1 MQCIWKQNHKN
12 KRFLCVLNSDLGT
25 LFWFIFTCSAL
36 VPQTCVLLGQLTS
49 ARSFYDSPCR
59 NLRLQPSQALLS
71 SHRLPNS
78 PSHHD
83 EILFRALSV
92 CFWQWPQRVPQ
103 GFPHSSAGKEFAC
116 DAGDTSSIPGTGRS
130 PGEGIGYPLQYSWAS
145 LEAQMVKNPLT
156 LQETWVWSLGW
167 KGPLEKEKATHSR
180 ILSWRILWTVESMGS
195 QRVGQDWVTLTFTF
209 GKYHFNLGGL
219 IAFNLDSSFFFSP
232 RKHLHPSMI
241 PKCNNKFPPPGHQF
255 YSPGICEGSPLWNLK
270 YPFAV
275 SLQGNQS
282 GLHTT
287 LLNWSIQPTP
297 VLLPGKSHG
306 WRGLVGCSPWGR

>member
-209 GKYHFNLGGL
+209 GKYNFNLGGL
-219 IAFNLDSSFFFSP
+219 IAFNLDSSFFFPQGSICTHRWYP
-232 RKHLHPSMI
+232 SVITSFLPQVISSTHQESVRAPLCGIWNTPLQFPSRAIRVASTLHCSTGPF
-241 PKCNNKFPPPGHQF
+241 N
-255 YSPGICEGSPLWNLK
+255 PLQYCCLENPMGGGAW
-270 YPFAV
+270 
-275 SLQGNQS
+275 
-282 GLHTT
+282 
-287 LLNWSIQPTP
+287 
-297 VLLPGKSHG
+297 
-306 WRGLVGCSPWGR
+306 